1 MTNERAIELIKPMC
15 DSPIVSH
22 RLSAMFA
29 MQDIIHFDV
38 EEWLKMPLH
47 IGLESF
53 VTHGETVTHE
63 NFPVTDDPEDINRFR
78 QATIAICESMVGYA
92 RIHDRLTQ
100 ESESER

>member
-1 MTNERAIELIKPMC
+1 MYE
-15 DSPIVSH
+15 SPIVSH

-29 MQDIIHFDV
+29 MQDIIQFDV

-63 NFPVTDDPEDINRFR
+63 NFPVTNDPEDINRFR

-92 RIHDRLTQ
+92 RIHDRLMQ

>member
-1 MTNERAIELIKPMC
+1 MC
-15 DSPIVSH
+15 ESPIASH

-29 MQDIIHFDV
+29 MHDIIHFDV

-53 VTHGETVTHE
+53 VNHGETVTQQ
-63 NFPVTDDPEDINRFR
+63 NFPATNEPEDISRFR
-78 QATIAICESMVGYA
+78 QATLAICESMVGYA
-92 RIHDRLTQ
+92 RIHDRLMQ